1 MHDTTERTLRHLN
14 VFRYPAY
21 VHARDTRILCN
32 EHGKKTVNVPWAS
45 RGSGFF
51 LHFEALIV
59 EMCREMPPL
68 AVSRM
73 IGMSDDSVWRIMR
86 HYVDEAREKRV
97 ILAPQCREL
106 MNSQLKSIMSM

>member
-1 MHDTTERTLRHLN
+1 
-14 VFRYPAY
+14 
-21 VHARDTRILCN
+21 
-32 EHGKKTVNVPWAS
+32 
-45 RGSGFF
+45 GFF